1 MRDRKTQRLRLV
13 AAVHAAAK
21 AAGLDEET
29 RRDLMERETGLR
41 SLKEM
46 TPHQIGRVLD
56 AINIL
61 SKRPDA
67 HRPHLAKVRAL
78 WWSLYWLAAL
88 NGVED
93 QADVLPA
100 LDAFVKRQTGIERAA
115 WLTAAQSASVVEAL
129 KSWLAR
135 EGVGW
140 TPVINKG
147 HPVMA
152 GEGIEA
158 RCVAEALWD
167 KLCAAGVMKQPGALY
182 AWARAF
188 WGNVQPGCEPHNNQS
203 WNPIVIELG
212 RRWRDHVR
220 AAR

>member
-1 MRDRKTQRLRLV
+1 MRDRETQRLRLV

-21 AAGLDEET
+21 AAGLDETT

-41 SLKEM
+41 SAREM
-46 TPHQIGRVLD
+46 TPYQLGRVLD
-56 AINIL
+56 AINHATR
-61 SKRPDA
+61 RPDA

-88 NGVED
+88 KGIED

-115 WLTAAQSASVVEAL
+115 WLTAAQSASVIEAL

-140 TPVINKG
+140 TTVSHGDGPLLPG
-147 HPVMA
+147 D
-152 GEGIEA
+152 GIES
-158 RCVAEALWD
+158 RCVAEALWAR
-167 KLCAAGVMKQPGALY
+167 LCAAGVMKQPGALA

-188 WGNVQPGCEPHNNQS
+188 WGDVQPGCEPHNNQP
-203 WNPIVIELG
+203 WNPVVIELG